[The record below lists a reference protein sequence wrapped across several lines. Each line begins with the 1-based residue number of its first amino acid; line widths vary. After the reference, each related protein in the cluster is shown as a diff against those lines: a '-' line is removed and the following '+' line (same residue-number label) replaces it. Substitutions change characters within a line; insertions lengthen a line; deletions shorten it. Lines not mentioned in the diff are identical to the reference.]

1 MAPVFQL
8 IRFRLG
14 SPLSEGA
21 GKAEQVVARQPAISS
36 SISPQTPF
44 NRAGGRTSN
53 VRLENKDMS
62 ESKIDIRAEGYF
74 LNHLE
79 KNSQRCVMRLEGNLQ
94 KGIEHLSLDAE
105 STSDECVWIRIREN
119 TPMST
124 GGCETGIRLSIE
136 EADRLLT
143 SLLEIIHYTLP
154 EVRKLDDPHE

>member
-1 MAPVFQL
+1 M
-8 IRFRLG
+8 
-14 SPLSEGA
+14 
-21 GKAEQVVARQPAISS
+21 
-36 SISPQTPF
+36 
-44 NRAGGRTSN
+44 
-53 VRLENKDMS
+53 M

-105 STSDECVWIRIREN
+105 SKTDECVWICIREN

-124 GGCETGIRLSIE
+124 GGCEAAIRLTIE

-154 EVRKLDDPHE
+154 EVRKIDDL